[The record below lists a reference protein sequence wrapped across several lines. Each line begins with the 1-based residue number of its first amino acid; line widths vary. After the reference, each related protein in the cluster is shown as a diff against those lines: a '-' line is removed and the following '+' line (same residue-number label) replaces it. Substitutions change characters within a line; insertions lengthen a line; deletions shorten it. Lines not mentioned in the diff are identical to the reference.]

1 MPPFK
6 AVAEN
11 VTVVPAQTGLAEG
24 EIVTLTGRFGFTLIV
39 TDPDKAGLPV
49 AQVALDVSIQVIASL
64 FVGIK
69 EYVVPVAP
77 LILVPFTFH

>member
-1 MPPFK
+1 MVPPLT

-24 EIVTLTGRFGFTLIV
+24 EIDTLTGRFGFTTIV

-64 FVGIK
+64 LVGTK
-69 EYVVPVAP
+69 E
-77 LILVPFTFH
+77 